1 VAKCKYFELFCATK
15 CICVK
20 ALCSIEKLALFLDLV
35 LEGGSG
41 AQCANLLSSAKLGSV
56 D

>member
-1 VAKCKYFELFCATK
+1 VQQE

-20 ALCSIEKLALFLDLV
+20 ALCSIEKLALCLDLV

-41 AQCANLLSSAKLGSV
+41 AQCTDLLSM
-56 D
+56 